1 MSTAISDEAG
11 DGAKAPRRNQAAEL
25 TRQAQDHIRDL
36 IMRRELL
43 PGEKIGQV
51 ELARKVGVSR
61 SPLRE
66 ALRTLESE
74 GIVSYEKNRG
84 YIVAR
89 LDVDEL
95 AQVYRLRAII
105 EAELL
110 LSVTRPTPADLT
122 ELESLNASMAS
133 AMEIGDITDLLRFN
147 REFHF
152 AIFDLSPLNLFRREA
167 RRLWHLSEGYRA
179 TYLWLPETRRRI
191 VNEHASIVDSLRRF
205 DLAALVELCSGHRSA
220 SEDVV
225 VGLLAAPR

>member
-1 MSTAISDEAG
+1 MRSEAQAE
-11 DGAKAPRRNQAAEL
+11 AKAPRQGEAAEL
-25 TRQAQDHIRDL
+25 TRQAADRIRDL
-36 IMRRELL
+36 IVRRQLL

-51 ELARKVGVSR
+51 ELARRLGVSR

-89 LDVDEL
+89 LDADEL
-95 AQVYRLRAII
+95 AQVYRLRAIM

-110 LSVTRPTPADLT
+110 WSIETPASSQLA
-122 ELESLNASMAS
+122 ELESLNAAMAA
-133 AMEIGDITDLLRFN
+133 AMAAGNVTDLLRFN

-152 AIFDLSPLNLFRREA
+152 AIFELSPLNLFRREV

-191 VNEHASIVDSLRRF
+191 VNEHDAIVAALRRS
-205 DLAALVELCSGHRSA
+205 DLGAVVELSADHRSA
-220 SEDVV
+220 SEEVV
-225 VGLLAAPR
+225 IGLLAAPS